1 MLVEDNTLIRRKA
14 IKDISIGECFKIP
27 DEPFMIYLR
36 IDCGDIPGLKDDYIP
51 CVKIMSGKVDLLPND
66 RLVYPVKSKLIVGE
80 DSYDKEITR
89 KLINDKID
97 GFVRQMNVD
106 LHAYMFDEN
115 GNSTQLK
122 WDIKQVAD
130 EYKKDKEG
138 LYD

>member
-1 MLVEDNTLIRRKA
+1 MIDVI
-14 IKDISIGECFKIP
+14 DIL
-27 DEPFMIYLR
+27 DE
-36 IDCGDIPGLKDDYIP
+36 
-51 CVKIMSGKVDLLPND
+51 D
-66 RLVYPVKSKLIVGE
+66 RLVYPVKSRLIVGE

-89 KLINDKID
+89 RLINDKID

>member
-1 MLVEDNTLIRRKA
+1 MIIEDNTRMRRKA
-14 IKDISIGECFKIP
+14 IKDISIGECFKLT
-27 DEPFMIYLR
+27 DEPNTLYLR
-36 IDCGDIPGLKDDYIP
+36 TSFTSIPGLNSEHIP
-51 CVKIMSGKVDLLPND
+51 CLKLMNGVIDILDED
-66 RLVYPVKSKLIVGE
+66 RLVYPVKSRLIVGE

-89 KLINDKID
+89 RLINDKID